1 MRPPFIALSAAAAL
15 ILGGCAA
22 RAATTT
28 APAATPV
35 TLATA
40 GAPETRAAYAG
51 PGTVAPQH
59 VYRIAFEIPGR
70 VVAVNADVGDR
81 VDAGTV
87 LAAIDSSDYAAQA
100 RAADARSLE
109 ADAAAVKARNGAR
122 AQERVAADQA
132 VEAAHAQLDRA
143 LAAQRLAAA
152 NRARFDSLYA
162 SGDVAA
168 SQHDQT
174 VASARDADAAVDAA
188 RAQLAQAQAA

>member
-15 ILGGCAA
+15 VLGGCAA
-22 RAATTT
+22 RAATTAT

-40 GAPETRAAYAG
+40 SAPETRAEYAG

-70 VVAVNADVGDR
+70 VVAVNADIGDR
-81 VDAGTV
+81 VEAGAV
-87 LAAIDSSDYAAQA
+87 LAAIDASDYAAQA

-132 VEAAHAQLDRA
+132 VEAARAQLDRA

-168 SQHDQT
+168 SQHDQ
-174 VASARDADAAVDAA
+174 
-188 RAQLAQAQAA
+188 